1 LETDAAVYSS
11 HFPYADIVS
20 SLRWATHDENML
32 LAAAGSAV
40 AFWPYKSTSAWRYL
54 HNFKANITCMQQSA
68 TEPRLLAVG
77 CADASLHLFDMLL
90 QKVCVMCVTFEEQQP

>member
-1 LETDAAVYSS
+1 LETDAAVYIS
-11 HFPYADIVS
+11 HFPYPDIVS

-40 AFWPYKSTSAWRYL
+40 AFWPYKSTSEWKCL
-54 HNFKANITCMQQSA
+54 HNFKGNITSMQQSA

-77 CADASLHLFDMLL
+77 CTDASLHLFDMLL
-90 QKVCVMCVTFEEQQP
+90 RKVCLAF

>member
-1 LETDAAVYSS
+1 METDAAVYSS
-11 HFPYADIVS
+11 HFPYPDMVS
-20 SLRWATHDENML
+20 SLRWATHDESML

-40 AFWPYKSTSAWRYL
+40 AFWPYKITAEWKCL
-54 HNFKANITCMQQSA
+54 HNFRANITCLQQSA

-90 QKVCVMCVTFEEQQP
+90 HKVGLPGLVMR